1 MKKRLKDQRGLTL
14 VELLAVIVIL
24 GIIAAIAVPSIGGI
38 IQKSKEDAL
47 KADAIAV
54 LNAAKM
60 HISSTNLTPDT
71 SGGDTITMD
80 DSILT
85 DYLDNSQ
92 YFKNDGVDTSSAY
105 KVEYSI
111 NAQTFKLTTTAGI
124 TAGKSTITFTSAELK
139 DINNDKEKG
148 TRTIPKP
155 AKTS

>member
-1 MKKRLKDQRGLTL
+1 MKNMMKRLKDQRGLTL

-24 GIIAAIAVPSIGGI
+24 GIISAIAIPSIGGI

-85 DYLDNSQ
+85 SYVDSDYFPDDKDSA
-92 YFKNDGVDTSSAY
+92 TSSY
-105 KVEYSI
+105 RVVYTIST
-111 NAQTFKLTTTAGI
+111 QSYKLTTSAI
-124 TAGKSTITFTSAELK
+124 DVSGKKITFNGAELD
-139 DINNDKEKG
+139 DINNDKGKG
-148 TRTIPKP
+148 TRTIQ
-155 AKTS
+155 